1 MNLQN
6 IFSGKAVWIGL
17 VGAFL
22 AVQGITAAGFLS
34 LLHFRSATQ
43 WVTHTHQVLLELE
56 SVGNSLLNVET
67 GQRGYVLTGA
77 EHYLD
82 PYRES
87 LDSVQQH
94 LRRLDDLT
102 RDNPIRKKQVGTL
115 ENQVGERLGEIGH
128 VIMLRHT
135 DGLPAARNQVL
146 THHDK
151 QTMDSVRQT
160 IGQIRDQEQE
170 LLQAR
175 SADSTTWA
183 LTAGAF
189 SVIIFLVMFA
199 VFGLSLAIVSLALT
213 THRQAKYAPHSLQI
227 NSGSTPSS

>member
-1 MNLQN
+1 MKLQN
-6 IFSGKAVWIGL
+6 VFSGKAVWIGL
-17 VGAFL
+17 LIAFL
-22 AVQGITAAGFLS
+22 AIQTIAAAGFLS

-43 WVTHTHQVLLELE
+43 WVAHTQQVLLELE
-56 SVGNSLLNVET
+56 SVGHSLLKVET

-87 LDSVQQH
+87 LHSIQQH

-102 RDNPIRKKQVGTL
+102 KDNPARNRQVGSL
-115 ENQVGERLGEIGH
+115 ENQVGERLNEIGH
-128 VIMLRHT
+128 VIMVRHT
-135 DGLPAARNQVL
+135 DGLHAARNQVL
-146 THHDK
+146 THHDR
-151 QTMDSVRQT
+151 QTMDSIRQ
-160 IGQIRDQEQE
+160 IIAHIRDQEQQ

-199 VFGLSLAIVSLALT
+199 VFGLSLAVVSLALT
-213 THRQAKYAPHSLQI
+213 THRQAKSALHSLQT
-227 NSGSTPSS
+227 NPPSSPSS

>member
-1 MNLQN
+1 MDLQK
-6 IFSGKAVWIGL
+6 IFFGKAVWIGL
-17 VGAFL
+17 LVAFV
-22 AVQGITAAGFLS
+22 ATQAIAAAGFLS

-43 WVTHTHQVLLELE
+43 WVTHTQEVLLELE
-56 SVGNSLLNVET
+56 SLGSSLLNVET

-87 LDSVQQH
+87 LNSIQQH

-102 RDNPIRKKQVGTL
+102 RDNPTRNKQVGAL
-115 ENQVGERLGEIGH
+115 EDQVGERLSEIGH
-128 VIMLRHT
+128 VIMIRHT

-151 QTMDSVRQT
+151 QTMDSVHQT
-160 IGQIRDQEQE
+160 IGQIRDHEQH

-199 VFGLSLAIVSLALT
+199 IFGLSLAIVSLALT
-213 THRQAKYAPHSLQI
+213 THRQAKFTLQSLRI
-227 NSGSTPSS
+227 NSPSTPSS

>member
-6 IFSGKAVWIGL
+6 IFSGKAIWIGL
-17 VGAFL
+17 VVAFL

-43 WVTHTHQVLLELE
+43 WVTHTQQVLLELE

-87 LDSVQQH
+87 LNSIQQH

-102 RDNPIRKKQVGTL
+102 KDNPIRNKQVGAL

-151 QTMDSVRQT
+151 QTMNSVRQT
-160 IGQIRDQEQE
+160 IGQIRDQEQQ

-189 SVIIFLVMFA
+189 SVIIFLVMFV
-199 VFGLSLAIVSLALT
+199 VFGLSLAVVSLALT
-213 THRQAKYAPHSLQI
+213 THRQAKSPLHSLQI
-227 NSGSTPSS
+227 NSPSAPSS